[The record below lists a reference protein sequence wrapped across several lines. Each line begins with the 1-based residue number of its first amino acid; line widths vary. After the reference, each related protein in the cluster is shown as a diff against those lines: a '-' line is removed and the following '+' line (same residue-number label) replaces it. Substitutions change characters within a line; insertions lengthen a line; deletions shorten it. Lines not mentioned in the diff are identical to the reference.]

1 MKASKAIVNVKTML
15 IKPLSALIL
24 ASSLLVGH
32 LYAAEQPLDRVA
44 AIVDNDVVM
53 YSQYQTRLK
62 EVQQTIAKRGVQA
75 PAEDVLR
82 QQVMER
88 LILDAIQLQI
98 AERSGIRVSDEE
110 LNASM
115 ATIAER
121 NGLTQQEFAQAL
133 AADGLTLQDAQE
145 QIRQEMIISRV
156 RQYRVAERIQVT
168 DQEVQNFLAS
178 DLGKM
183 QLAEEYQLANILI
196 PVPDAATNDDLDKAQ
211 KTVASVVKQ
220 LEQGADF
227 AQLAMTYS
235 ASENALEGG
244 EMGWRKAAQLPPPF
258 DRLLGGMSI
267 GQVTEPARTAGGII
281 MLKLLDKRGGD
292 VMYRDEVHVR
302 HILLKPSEIRSPE
315 ATQKL
320 AQRLY
325 ERLRN
330 GEDFA
335 ALAKQFSEDPGS
347 ALNGGDLN
355 WIDPSSLVPVF
366 REEMARTEIGQLSKP
381 FESQFGW
388 HVLQVLDRRST
399 DSSAQMREQQAV
411 SLLRNRKY
419 DEELQTWLRQIRDEA
434 YVEIKNL

>member
-1 MKASKAIVNVKTML
+1 MKAYKAIVNVKTML

-24 ASSLLVGH
+24 TSSLLVGH

-53 YSQYQTRLK
+53 NSQYQARLK
-62 EVQQTIAKRGVQA
+62 EVQQTISKRNVEQPEESA
-75 PAEDVLR
+75 LR

-88 LILDAIQLQI
+88 LIIDAIQMQI
-98 AERSGIRVSDEE
+98 AERSGISITDEE
-110 LNASM
+110 LAESM
-115 ATIAER
+115 ASIAER
-121 NGLTQQEFAQAL
+121 NGLTQREFEQAL
-133 AADGLTLQDAQE
+133 TADGLTLQDAQD
-145 QIRQEMIISRV
+145 QIRQEMLISRV
-156 RQYRVAERIQVT
+156 RQYRVSERVQVT

-183 QLAEEYQLANILI
+183 QLAEEYMLANILI
-196 PVPDAATNDDLDKAQ
+196 PVPDAASSEDIAQ
-211 KTVASVVKQ
+211 AEKTVKLIVQQ
-220 LEQGADF
+220 LEKGGSF
-227 AQLAMTYS
+227 EQLAITYS

-258 DRLLGGMSI
+258 DRMLTTMET
-267 GQVTEPARTAGGII
+267 GQITPPTRTAGGII
-281 MLKLLDKRGGD
+281 MLKLLDKRGD
-292 VMYRDEVHVR
+292 EVMYRDETHVR

-315 ATQKL
+315 ATRQL
-320 AQRLY
+320 ASRLY
-325 ERLRN
+325 ERLRS

-335 ALAKQFSEDPGS
+335 VLAKQFSEDPGT

-355 WIDPSSLVPVF
+355 WIDPNSLVPAF
-366 REEMARTEIGQLSKP
+366 REEMARTDIGQLSKP

-388 HVLQVLDRRST
+388 HVLQVIDRRST
-399 DSSAQMREQQAV
+399 DSSAQMREEQALN
-411 SLLRNRKY
+411 LLRNRKY

>member
-1 MKASKAIVNVKTML
+1 MKASKATVNVKTML

-24 ASSLLVGH
+24 ASSLLAGH
-32 LYAAEQPLDRVA
+32 LSAAVQPLDRVA

-196 PVPDAATNDDLDKAQ
+196 PVPDAATNDDLNKAQ

-227 AQLAMTYS
+227 AQLAMTYP

-366 REEMARTEIGQLSKP
+366 REEMARTEIGQLSQP

>member
-1 MKASKAIVNVKTML
+1 MKASKATVNVKTML

-24 ASSLLVGH
+24 ASSLLVGN

>member
-1 MKASKAIVNVKTML
+1 MKASKATVNVKTML

-24 ASSLLVGH
+24 ASSLLVGN

-145 QIRQEMIISRV
+145 QIRHEMIISRV

-211 KTVASVVKQ
+211 KTVATVVKQ

>member
-1 MKASKAIVNVKTML
+1 MKASKATVSVKTML

-24 ASSLLVGH
+24 VSTMLAGTAH
-32 LYAAEQPLDRVA
+32 AAEQKLDRIA

-53 YSQYQTRLK
+53 LSQYQARLK
-62 EVQQTIAKRGVQA
+62 EVQQTISKRGVEV
-75 PAEDVLR
+75 PPDDVLR

-88 LILDAIQLQI
+88 LIIDAIQLQI

-110 LNASM
+110 LSASM

-121 NGLTQQEFAQAL
+121 NGMTQKEFEQAL
-133 AADGLTLQDAQE
+133 SADGLSLEDAQE
-145 QIRQEMIISRV
+145 QIRHEMIISRV
-156 RQYRVAERIQVT
+156 RQYRVTERIQVT

-183 QLAEEYQLANILI
+183 QLAEEYELANILV
-196 PVPDAATNDDLDKAQ
+196 PVPDGATSAELEQAQ
-211 KTVASVVKQ
+211 KPVATIVQK
-220 LEQGADF
+220 LKNGGDF
-227 AQLAMTYS
+227 SQLAISYS

-244 EMGWRKAAQLPPPF
+244 DMGWRKAAQLPPPF
-258 DRLLGGMSI
+258 DRLVGEMTV
-267 GQVTEPARTAGGII
+267 GQVTEPTRTPGGII
-281 MLKLLDKRGGD
+281 MLKLLDKRGD
-292 VMYRDEVHVR
+292 QVMYRDEVHVR
-302 HILLKPSEIRSPE
+302 HILLTPSEIRSPE

-320 AQRLY
+320 ANRLY
-325 ERLRN
+325 ERLSN

-347 ALNGGDLN
+347 ALNGGDMN
-355 WIDPSSLVPVF
+355 WVDPNSVVPEF

-381 FESQFGW
+381 FASQFGW

-399 DSSAQMREQQAV
+399 DSSAQMREQQALN
-411 SLLRNRKY
+411 LLRNRKY
-419 DEELQTWLRQIRDEA
+419 DEELQTWLGQIRDEA

>member
-1 MKASKAIVNVKTML
+1 MKASKATVSVKTML

-24 ASSLLVGH
+24 AGSLLVGH
-32 LYAAEQPLDRVA
+32 AFAAEQTLDRVA

-53 YSQYQTRLK
+53 YSQYQTRLE

-133 AADGLTLQDAQE
+133 AVDGLTLQDAQE
-145 QIRQEMIISRV
+145 QIRQEMLISRV
-156 RQYRVAERIQVT
+156 RQYRVAEHIQVS

-196 PVPDAATNDDLDKAQ
+196 PLPDAATNDDLDKAQ
-211 KTVASVVKQ
+211 KTVATVVKQ

-258 DRLLGGMSI
+258 DRLLSGMEV
-267 GQVTEPARTAGGII
+267 GQVTEPSRTAGGVI

-292 VMYRDEVHVR
+292 VVYRDETQVR
-302 HILLKPSEIRSPE
+302 HILLKPSEIRSAE

-320 AQRLY
+320 ANRLY

-335 ALAKQFSEDPGS
+335 VLAKQFSEDPGS

-355 WIDPSSLVPVF
+355 WIDPNSLVPAF
-366 REEMARTEIGQLSKP
+366 REEMARTEIGALSKP

-399 DSSAQMREQQAV
+399 DSSVQMREQQAIN
-411 SLLRNRKY
+411 LLRNRKY

>member
-1 MKASKAIVNVKTML
+1 MKASKATVSVKTML
-15 IKPLSALIL
+15 IKPLSAFVL

-32 LYAAEQPLDRVA
+32 AYAAEQTLDRVA

-53 YSQYQTRLK
+53 YSQYQTRLE

-145 QIRQEMIISRV
+145 QIRQEMLISRV
-156 RQYRVAERIQVT
+156 RQYRVAERIQVS

-196 PVPDAATNDDLDKAQ
+196 PLPDAATNDDLDKAQ
-211 KTVASVVKQ
+211 KTVATVVKQ

-258 DRLLGGMSI
+258 DRLLSGMEV
-267 GQVTEPARTAGGII
+267 GQVTEPSRTAGGVI

-292 VMYRDEVHVR
+292 VVYRDETQVR
-302 HILLKPSEIRSPE
+302 HILLKPSEIRSAE

-320 AQRLY
+320 ANRLY

-335 ALAKQFSEDPGS
+335 VLAKQFSEDPGS

-355 WIDPSSLVPVF
+355 WIDPNSLVPAF
-366 REEMARTEIGQLSKP
+366 REEMARTEIGALSKP

-399 DSSAQMREQQAV
+399 DSSVQMREQQAIN
-411 SLLRNRKY
+411 LLRNRKY

>member
-1 MKASKAIVNVKTML
+1 MKASKATVNVKTML

-24 ASSLLVGH
+24 ASSLLVGN

-258 DRLLGGMSI
+258 DRLLGGMSV

-281 MLKLLDKRGGD
+281 LLKLLDKRGGD

>member
-211 KTVASVVKQ
+211 KTVATVVKQ

-281 MLKLLDKRGGD
+281 LLKLLDKRGGD

>member
-1 MKASKAIVNVKTML
+1 MNVKTML

-24 ASSLLVGH
+24 ASSLLAGH
-32 LYAAEQPLDRVA
+32 LSAAVQPLDRVA

-75 PAEDVLR
+75 PAEDALR

-88 LILDAIQLQI
+88 LIIDAIQLQI

-121 NGLTQQEFAQAL
+121 NGLTQQEFVQAL

-168 DQEVQNFLAS
+168 EQEVQNFLAS

-196 PVPDAATNDDLDKAQ
+196 PVPDAATDEDLDKAQ

-227 AQLAMTYS
+227 GQLAMTYS

-258 DRLLGGMSI
+258 DRLLGEMSI
-267 GQVTEPARTAGGII
+267 GQVTQPTRTAGGII
-281 MLKLLDKRGGD
+281 LLKLLDKRGGD

-355 WIDPSSLVPVF
+355 WIDPSSLVPAF

-399 DSSAQMREQQAV
+399 DSSAQMREQQAI

>member
-1 MKASKAIVNVKTML
+1 MKASKATVSVKTML
-15 IKPLSALIL
+15 IKPLSAFVL

-32 LYAAEQPLDRVA
+32 AYAAEQTLDRVA
-44 AIVDNDVVM
+44 AIVDSDVVM
-53 YSQYQTRLK
+53 YSQYQTRLE
-62 EVQQTIAKRGVQA
+62 EVQQTISKRGVQA

-110 LNASM
+110 LSTSM

-121 NGLTQQEFAQAL
+121 NGLTPEAFSKAL

-145 QIRQEMIISRV
+145 QIRQEMLISRV

-211 KTVASVVKQ
+211 KTVATVVKQ

-258 DRLLGGMSI
+258 DRLLSGMQV
-267 GQVTEPARTAGGII
+267 GQVTEPSRTAGGVI

-292 VMYRDEVHVR
+292 VVYRDETQVR
-302 HILLKPSEIRSPE
+302 HILLKPSEIRSAE

-320 AQRLY
+320 ANRLY

-335 ALAKQFSEDPGS
+335 VLAKQFSEDPGS

-355 WIDPSSLVPVF
+355 WIDPNSLVPAF
-366 REEMARTEIGQLSKP
+366 REEMARTEIGALSKP

-399 DSSAQMREQQAV
+399 DSSVQMREQQAINV
-411 SLLRNRKY
+411 LRNRKY

-434 YVEIKNL
+434 YVEIKSL

>member
-1 MKASKAIVNVKTML
+1 ML
-15 IKPLSALIL
+15 IKPLSAFVL

-32 LYAAEQPLDRVA
+32 AYAAEQTLDRVA
-44 AIVDNDVVM
+44 AIVDSDVVM
-53 YSQYQTRLK
+53 YSQYQTRLE

-75 PAEDVLR
+75 PAEEVLR

-110 LNASM
+110 LSTSM

-121 NGLTQQEFAQAL
+121 NGLSPEEFSKAL

-145 QIRQEMIISRV
+145 QIRQEMLISRV

-211 KTVASVVKQ
+211 KTVATVVKQ

-258 DRLLGGMSI
+258 DRLLSGMEV
-267 GQVTEPARTAGGII
+267 GQVTEPSRTAGGVI

-292 VMYRDEVHVR
+292 VVYRDETQVR
-302 HILLKPSEIRSPE
+302 HILLKPSEIRSAE

-320 AQRLY
+320 ANRLY

-335 ALAKQFSEDPGS
+335 VLAKQFSEDPGS

-355 WIDPSSLVPVF
+355 WIDPNSLVPAF
-366 REEMARTEIGQLSKP
+366 REEMARTEIGALSKP

-399 DSSAQMREQQAV
+399 DSSVQMREQQAIN
-411 SLLRNRKY
+411 LLRNRKY

>member
-145 QIRQEMIISRV
+145 QIRHEMIISRV

>member
-1 MKASKAIVNVKTML
+1 MKASKATVSVKTML
-15 IKPLSALIL
+15 IKPLSAFVL

-32 LYAAEQPLDRVA
+32 AFAAEQTLDRVA

-53 YSQYQTRLK
+53 YSQYQTRLE

-145 QIRQEMIISRV
+145 QIRQEMLISRV
-156 RQYRVAERIQVT
+156 RQYRVAERIQVS

-211 KTVASVVKQ
+211 KTVATVVKQ

-258 DRLLGGMSI
+258 DRLLSGMEV
-267 GQVTEPARTAGGII
+267 GQVTEPSRTAGGVI

-292 VMYRDEVHVR
+292 VVYRDETQVR
-302 HILLKPSEIRSPE
+302 HILLKPSEIRSAE

-320 AQRLY
+320 ANRLY

-335 ALAKQFSEDPGS
+335 VLAKQFSEDPGS

-355 WIDPSSLVPVF
+355 WIDPNSLVPAF
-366 REEMARTEIGQLSKP
+366 REEMARTEIGALSKP

-399 DSSAQMREQQAV
+399 DSSVQMREQQAIN
-411 SLLRNRKY
+411 LLRNRKY

>member
-1 MKASKAIVNVKTML
+1 MKAFKATVNVKTML
-15 IKPLSALIL
+15 IKPLSALVL
-24 ASSLLVGH
+24 ASSLLVGNA
-32 LYAAEQPLDRVA
+32 YAAEQTLDRVA
-44 AIVDNDVVM
+44 AIVDSDVVM

-62 EVQQTIAKRGVQA
+62 EVQQTISKRGVQA

-88 LILDAIQLQI
+88 LIIDAIQLQI

-110 LNASM
+110 LSTSM

-121 NGLTQQEFAQAL
+121 NGLTPEAFSKAL

-145 QIRQEMIISRV
+145 QIRQEMLISRV

-183 QLAEEYQLANILI
+183 QLGEEYQLANILI
-196 PVPDAATNDDLDKAQ
+196 SVPDAATNDDLAKAE
-211 KTVASVVKQ
+211 KTVASIVKQ

-227 AQLAMTYS
+227 SQLAMAYS

-244 EMGWRKAAQLPPPF
+244 DMGWRKAAQLPPPF
-258 DRLLGGMSI
+258 DRLLSEMTV
-267 GQVTEPARTAGGII
+267 GQVTEPARTAGGVI

-292 VMYRDEVHVR
+292 VLYRDETHAR

-320 AQRLY
+320 AMRLY
-325 ERLRN
+325 QRLRN

-355 WIDPSSLVPVF
+355 WVDPSSLVPAF
-366 REEMARTEIGQLSKP
+366 REEMAATAIGELSKP

-399 DSSAQMREQQAV
+399 DSSTQMREQQAI

>member
-1 MKASKAIVNVKTML
+1 MKASKATVSVKTML
-15 IKPLSALIL
+15 IKPLSALVL
-24 ASSLLVGH
+24 ASSMLVGTAF
-32 LYAAEQPLDRVA
+32 AAEQQLDRVA

-62 EVQQTIAKRGVQA
+62 EVQQTISKRGVEI
-75 PAEDVLR
+75 PPEDVLR

-88 LILDAIQLQI
+88 LIIDAIQLQM
-98 AERSGIRVSDEE
+98 AERSGIRISDEE
-110 LNASM
+110 LSTSM

-121 NGLTQQEFAQAL
+121 NGLTQQEFEQAL
-133 AADGLTLQDAQE
+133 AADGLSLKDAQE
-145 QIRQEMIISRV
+145 QIRQEMTISRV

-183 QLAEEYQLANILI
+183 QLAEEYELANILI
-196 PVPDAATNDDLDKAQ
+196 PVSDGASSEELAKAQ
-211 KTVASVVKQ
+211 SDVESVVQQ
-220 LEQGADF
+220 LEQGGDF
-227 AQLAMTYS
+227 AQLAIRYS

-258 DRLLGGMSI
+258 DRLLSSMTI
-267 GQVTEPARTAGGII
+267 GQVTQPTRTAGGII

-292 VMYRDEVHVR
+292 VVYRDETHAR

-315 ATQKL
+315 ATQTL
-320 AQRLY
+320 ATRLY

-335 ALAKQFSEDPGS
+335 ELAKQFSEDPGS

-355 WIDPSSLVPVF
+355 WIDPNSLVPAF
-366 REEMARTEIGQLSKP
+366 REEMARTAIGELSKP

-388 HVLQVLDRRST
+388 HVLQVIDRRST
-399 DSSAQMREQQAV
+399 DSSEQMREQQAIN
-411 SLLRNRKY
+411 LLRNRKY

-434 YVEIKNL
+434 YVEIKDI

>member
-168 DQEVQNFLAS
+168 DQEVQQN
-178 DLGKM
+178 
-183 QLAEEYQLANILI
+183 
-196 PVPDAATNDDLDKAQ
+196 AT
-211 KTVASVVKQ
+211 
-220 LEQGADF
+220 G
-227 AQLAMTYS
+227 
-235 ASENALEGG
+235 
-244 EMGWRKAAQLPPPF
+244 R
-258 DRLLGGMSI
+258 R
-267 GQVTEPARTAGGII
+267 
-281 MLKLLDKRGGD
+281 
-292 VMYRDEVHVR
+292 
-302 HILLKPSEIRSPE
+302 
-315 ATQKL
+315 
-320 AQRLY
+320 
-325 ERLRN
+325 
-330 GEDFA
+330 
-335 ALAKQFSEDPGS
+335 
-347 ALNGGDLN
+347 
-355 WIDPSSLVPVF
+355 VPV
-366 REEMARTEIGQLSKP
+366 GQY
-381 FESQFGW
+381 F
-388 HVLQVLDRRST
+388 
-399 DSSAQMREQQAV
+399 DSS
-411 SLLRNRKY
+411 
-419 DEELQTWLRQIRDEA
+419 T
-434 YVEIKNL
+434 

>member
-1 MKASKAIVNVKTML
+1 MKASKATVNVKTML

-24 ASSLLVGH
+24 ASSLLVGN

-168 DQEVQNFLAS
+168 EQEVQNFLAS

-196 PVPDAATNDDLDKAQ
+196 PVPDAATDEDLDKAQ

-227 AQLAMTYS
+227 GQLAMTYS

-258 DRLLGGMSI
+258 DRLLGEMSI

-281 MLKLLDKRGGD
+281 LLKLLDKRGGD

>member
-1 MKASKAIVNVKTML
+1 MATVNVKTML
-15 IKPLSALIL
+15 IKHLSALIL
-24 ASSLLVGH
+24 ASSLLVGN

-145 QIRQEMIISRV
+145 QIRHEMIISRV

-211 KTVASVVKQ
+211 KTVARVVKQ